1 MKKIILSMV
10 GVATLF
16 SACTNVHEILSYQ
29 PADVEVNAV
38 YLENVRGEIPLDM
51 TITLSEQYS
60 DKHTGI
66 EIRPI
71 LVNEATGDSAFFTPM
86 VIEGKTHDMFNSR
99 LNVYD
104 KPLDDDITAR
114 ESYIVESATTI
125 PYFSKIKFEN
135 WMSGATLYADLYAN
149 AYTDEI
155 LLQKLVLGQGV
166 VDYPQYIVFNPCEK
180 LYYYSQLDKDV
191 TIAKSIPF
199 EVAKAE
205 IDPIYM
211 GETFVDSYNK
221 VLNDPLL
228 KDYVVEVLIA
238 NSPEGTYELNKKLN
252 FDRRVAVTKYLEEIG
267 VPLEKCDFDV
277 RVEDWDQLANLIAA
291 SDLKNA
297 AKMAEMVKGY
307 DGGDS
312 DSFEQKFSA
321 TFLSEYSSV
330 RRELYPEL
338 RRAFIKIIPEYEE
351 DVAVNCHYCIAS
363 DISNPDSEAMESRL
377 FTKYQ
382 VLDILNLNNNL
393 VNAYGAADY
402 KKAAAYADQIPYDYA
417 NEFVRSN
424 KALAYLRVGRYAEA
438 RAILERNTIEDVQ
451 YNYALAC
458 LLEGD
463 YETANKA
470 FEGYVDTNVAV
481 AKMALGQYP
490 QAESVLIILLDGTKN
505 KKELL
510 EIIGSK

>member
-1 MKKIILSMV
+1 
-10 GVATLF
+10 
-16 SACTNVHEILSYQ
+16 
-29 PADVEVNAV
+29 
-38 YLENVRGEIPLDM
+38 
-51 TITLSEQYS
+51 
-60 DKHTGI
+60 
-66 EIRPI
+66 
-71 LVNEATGDSAFFTPM
+71 
-86 VIEGKTHDMFNSR
+86 
-99 LNVYD
+99 
-104 KPLDDDITAR
+104 
-114 ESYIVESATTI
+114 
-125 PYFSKIKFEN
+125 
-135 WMSGATLYADLYAN
+135 
-149 AYTDEI
+149 
-155 LLQKLVLGQGV
+155 
-166 VDYPQYIVFNPCEK
+166 
-180 LYYYSQLDKDV
+180 
-191 TIAKSIPF
+191 
-199 EVAKAE
+199 
-205 IDPIYM
+205 M

-238 NSPEGTYELNKKLN
+238 NSPEGTYELNKQLN
-252 FDRRVAVTKYLEEIG
+252 FERRVAVTKYLEEIG
-267 VPLEKCDFDV
+267 VPLEKCNFDV

-351 DVAVNCHYCIAS
+351 DVAVSCHYCIAS

-382 VLDILNLNNNL
+382 VRDILNFNNNL

-463 YETANKA
+463 YQTANKA

-490 QAESVLIILLDGTKN
+490 QAESVLIILPDGTNN